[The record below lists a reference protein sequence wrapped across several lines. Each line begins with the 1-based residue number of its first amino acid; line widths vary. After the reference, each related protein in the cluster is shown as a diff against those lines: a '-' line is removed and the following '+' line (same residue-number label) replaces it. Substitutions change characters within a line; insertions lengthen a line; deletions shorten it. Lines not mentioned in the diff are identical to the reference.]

1 MALPLPSFAL
11 PLSLRALSLSHSCS
25 RSASVLLPL
34 FRLLLPIDTF
44 ATKVVHLL
52 RSLTHTHTHAYT
64 HTIRL
69 ELVSICYFYCLCL
82 LASSVGPHWG
92 YVATN
97 AIKIV
102 RKSAKSQNTNGRA
115 RGGKETRQCCTDW
128 VANLEKMSEQQ
139 FDCWQMFQ
147 KSGAAASVR

>member
-11 PLSLRALSLSHSCS
+11 PLSLRALSLSHYCS
-25 RSASVLLPL
+25 RSSPVLLPL

-69 ELVSICYFYCLCL
+69 ELVSICYCYCVPLPLSLPLPSRLVRWPTLRLCR
-82 LASSVGPHWG
+82 
-92 YVATN
+92 N
-97 AIKIV
+97 ECNKNCQKI
-102 RKSAKSQNTNGRA
+102 S
-115 RGGKETRQCCTDW
+115 
-128 VANLEKMSEQQ
+128 
-139 FDCWQMFQ
+139 Q
-147 KSGAAASVR
+147 KSKYKWACEGRQRN